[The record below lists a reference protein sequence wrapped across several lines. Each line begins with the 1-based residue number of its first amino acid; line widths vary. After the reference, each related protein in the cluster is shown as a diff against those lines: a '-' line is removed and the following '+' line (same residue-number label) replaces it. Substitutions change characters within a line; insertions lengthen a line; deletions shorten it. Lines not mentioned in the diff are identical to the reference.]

1 MAPAILQNRDT
12 TSIFERVGM
21 LRDVDSHACVPFNN
35 GMSEKNPGRFLAA
48 LMGNTAFVA
57 SLGGEILEI
66 GRGHARTRLPYSAH
80 LVGDPDTGVV
90 HGGVITA
97 MLDQTCGV
105 AVASAL
111 TTMMP
116 FATLDL
122 RIDYMKPATP
132 HADILFEAEC
142 LKVTHEV
149 AFTRGLAYQS
159 SRDQPIA
166 LSTGAFMLIRGVSS
180 GSAKTGV

>member
-1 MAPAILQNRDT
+1 MSDKNTD
-12 TSIFERVGM
+12 
-21 LRDVDSHACVPFNN
+21 PFHTA
-35 GMSEKNPGRFLAA
+35 R
-48 LMGNTAFVA
+48 MGGTAFVV
-57 SLGGEILEI
+57 SLGGEIVEVGK
-66 GRGHARTRLPYSAH
+66 GRARTRLPYAPH

-97 MLDQTCGV
+97 MLDQTCGI

-111 TTMMP
+111 KEIMP

-132 HADILFEAEC
+132 HADIHVEAEC

-149 AFTRGLAYQS
+149 AFTRGIAYQT
-159 SRDQPIA
+159 SRDEPIA
-166 LSTGAFMLIRGVSS
+166 LSTGAFMLIRADRDTKHAG
-180 GSAKTGV
+180 

>member
-1 MAPAILQNRDT
+1 MAPGFYRIVTPRQFSRPALTGR
-12 TSIFERVGM
+12 RLKG
-21 LRDVDSHACVPFNN
+21 HPG
-35 GMSEKNPGRFLAA
+35 GMSKDPADTFAA
-48 LMGNTAFVA
+48 ARMGGTAFIV
-57 SLGGEILEI
+57 SLGGEILEVEK
-66 GRGHARTRLPYSAH
+66 GRTRMRLPYAPH

-111 TTMMP
+111 KEMMP

-132 HADILFEAEC
+132 HADIFVEAEC

-149 AFTRGLAYQS
+149 AFTRGIAYQT
-159 SRDQPIA
+159 SRDEPIA
-166 LSTGAFMLIRGVSS
+166 LSTGAFMLIRADRS
-180 GSAKTGV
+180 GA

>member
-1 MAPAILQNRDT
+1 MSQPPP
-12 TSIFERVGM
+12 
-21 LRDVDSHACVPFNN
+21 DSF
-35 GMSEKNPGRFLAA
+35 AA
-48 LMGNTAFVA
+48 ARLGGTAFIV

-66 GRGHARTRLPYSAH
+66 GKGKSRMRLPYAPH

-111 TTMMP
+111 KELMP

-122 RIDYMKPATP
+122 RIDYMKPAKP
-132 HADILFEAEC
+132 HTDIFVEAEC

-149 AFTRGLAYQS
+149 AFTRGLAYQT
-159 SRDQPIA
+159 SREEPIA
-166 LSTGAFMLIRGVSS
+166 LSTGAFMLIRDRDT
-180 GSAKTGV
+180 KTAG

>member
-1 MAPAILQNRDT
+1 MSSGEDMSDLQKFAGARL
-12 TSIFERVGM
+12 G
-21 LRDVDSHACVPFNN
+21 
-35 GMSEKNPGRFLAA
+35 G
-48 LMGNTAFVA
+48 TAFIQ
-57 SLGGEILEI
+57 SLGGEVVEI
-66 GRGHARTRLPYSAH
+66 TRGRGRMRLPYAPQ

-97 MLDQTCGV
+97 MLDQTCGI

-111 TTMMP
+111 NEIMP

-122 RIDYMKPATP
+122 RIDYMKPAEP
-132 HADILFEAEC
+132 HADIFVEAEC

-149 AFTRGLAYQS
+149 AFTRGIAYQT

-166 LSTGAFMLIRGVSS
+166 LSTGTFMLIRWDRDSKRG
-180 GSAKTGV
+180 A

>member
-1 MAPAILQNRDT
+1 MD
-12 TSIFERVGM
+12 
-21 LRDVDSHACVPFNN
+21 
-35 GMSEKNPGRFLAA
+35 EKNPDLAPAA
-48 LMGNTAFVA
+48 LLGNTPFVA
-57 SLGGEILEI
+57 SLGGEIVKTS
-66 GRGHARTRLPYSAH
+66 RGFALTRLPYAAH

-97 MLDQTCGV
+97 MLDQTCGI

-111 TTMMP
+111 TTLMP

-132 HADILFEAEC
+132 GADILFEAEC

-149 AFTRGLAYQS
+149 AFTRGLAYQT
-159 SRDQPIA
+159 SREEPIA
-166 LSTGAFMLIRGVSS
+166 LSTGAFMLIR
-180 GSAKTGV
+180 SAPTKTEA

>member
-1 MAPAILQNRDT
+1 
-12 TSIFERVGM
+12 
-21 LRDVDSHACVPFNN
+21 
-35 GMSEKNPGRFLAA
+35 MSEEKTGDFRAA
-48 LMGNTAFVA
+48 SMGGTAFIV
-57 SLGGEILEI
+57 SLGGEILDFGK
-66 GRGHARTRLPYSAH
+66 GRARTRLPYAPH

-97 MLDQTCGV
+97 MLDQTCGI

-111 TTMMP
+111 KELMP

-132 HADILFEAEC
+132 HADIFVEAEC

-149 AFTRGLAYQS
+149 AFTRGLAYQT
-159 SRDQPIA
+159 SRDEPIA
-166 LSTGAFMLIRGVSS
+166 LSTGAFMLIRADRD
-180 GSAKTGV
+180 AKQAG

>member
-1 MAPAILQNRDT
+1 MSKDPADT
-12 TSIFERVGM
+12 F
-21 LRDVDSHACVPFNN
+21 
-35 GMSEKNPGRFLAA
+35 AA
-48 LMGNTAFVA
+48 ARLGGTAFII
-57 SLGGEILEI
+57 SLGGEILEL
-66 GRGHARTRLPYSAH
+66 GMGKSRTRLPYAPH

-97 MLDQTCGV
+97 MLDQSCGI

-111 TTMMP
+111 KEIMP

-132 HADILFEAEC
+132 HVDIVVEAEC

-149 AFTRGLAYQS
+149 AFTRGIAYQT
-159 SRDQPIA
+159 SRDEPIA
-166 LSTGAFMLIRGVSS
+166 LSTGAFMLIRADRDTKS
-180 GSAKTGV
+180 GG

>member
-1 MAPAILQNRDT
+1 MANDPNE
-12 TSIFERVGM
+12 SF
-21 LRDVDSHACVPFNN
+21 F
-35 GMSEKNPGRFLAA
+35 AA
-48 LMGNTAFVA
+48 RMGGTAFIV

-66 GRGHARTRLPYSAH
+66 GGGKSRMRLPYAPH
-80 LVGDPDTGVV
+80 LVGNPDTGVV

-111 TTMMP
+111 KEIMP

-122 RIDYMKPATP
+122 RIDYMKPAKP
-132 HADILFEAEC
+132 HVDIFVEAEC

-149 AFTRGLAYQS
+149 AFTRGIAYQT
-159 SRDQPIA
+159 SRDEPIA
-166 LSTGAFMLIRGVSS
+166 LSTGAFMLIRDRDTKPAG
-180 GSAKTGV
+180 